1 MKPIC
6 WRAWDGRSESKSCVQ
21 DDEAWAGQVQNVF
34 QKDSE
39 IREVKGKDKK
49 ANVGPFNEEVGHVQP
64 LCEMSDEIRQRLFSC
79 CLGWDSCYRT
89 SYTWTFQLN

>member
-1 MKPIC
+1 M
-6 WRAWDGRSESKSCVQ
+6 
-21 DDEAWAGQVQNVF
+21 QNVF

-39 IREVKGKDKK
+39 IRDVKGKDEK

-64 LCEMSDEIRQRLFSC
+64 LCEVSDEIRQRLFSC

-89 SYTWTFQLN
+89 SYTWTFQQN